1 MANTIFNNQQFFI
14 QGDGAS
20 LIAVLNFG
28 FSPNSV
34 SLVSAN
40 VLATGA
46 DVSPNISSTV
56 LTGSTVTI
64 NFTAAF
70 ATLIMIVLNANGV
83 TSTTSCNLTSG
94 AYNSTAP
101 TLATGQSSAIQ
112 SDSTGS
118 QYVNTEVRK
127 SSYSSNSIFT
137 PVAGDIAV
145 LPGSA
150 TKTIRV
156 TRVEVSMSTSGTAA
170 YESVQ
175 LIKRS
180 TADTAGTSAAMTAVP
195 HDSAFAAASAAP
207 LKYTAAPTLGTAIGT
222 VRGAQIYDPSGVSA
236 LSPNV
241 VTWPFGDR
249 AGVIVLRGVAQ
260 QLCVNLGAVVAT
272 QTVSVTFEWT
282 EE

>member
-1 MANTIFNNQQFFI
+1 MANTIFNNLQFFV
-14 QGDGAS
+14 QGDGAA
-20 LIAVLNFG
+20 LTAVFNLG
-28 FSPNSV
+28 FSPTSV
-34 SLVSAN
+34 TLVSAI
-40 VLATGA
+40 VLATSV
-46 DVSPNISSTV
+46 DVSSNVASVI
-56 LTGSTVTI
+56 LTGSTVTV

-70 ATLIMIVLNANGV
+70 STLIMIVFNAVG
-83 TSTTSCNLTSG
+83 TTQTTNCNLTSG
-94 AYNSTAP
+94 IYNSTAP
-101 TLATGQSSAIQ
+101 TLVTGQSQAQQ
-112 SDSTGS
+112 SDSAGS

-127 SSYSSNSIFT
+127 ASYSANSIFT

-145 LPGSA
+145 LSGSA

-207 LKYTAAPTLGTAIGT
+207 LRYTAAPTLGTAVGT
-222 VRGAQIYDPSGVSA
+222 IRGAQVYDPSGVSA

-249 AGVIVLRGVAQ
+249 AGAVVLRGVAQ
-260 QLCVNLGAVVAT
+260 QLSVNLGAVVAT